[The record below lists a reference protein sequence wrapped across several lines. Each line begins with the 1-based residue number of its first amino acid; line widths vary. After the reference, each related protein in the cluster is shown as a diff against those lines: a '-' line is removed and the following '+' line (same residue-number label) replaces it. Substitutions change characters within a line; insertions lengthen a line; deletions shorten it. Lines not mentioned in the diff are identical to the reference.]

1 MGEAFLHRRGCS
13 QRPLGAPGLCGWER
27 AGDGPAHRGEG
38 CRQTPAPHCRT
49 QRCPFLAPIE
59 LRRLHTPGP
68 QDRQSPRP
76 QNSRRVCMRL
86 LPAQWP
92 LILQPPTPPPSPS
105 STVEGLKHSGPQP
118 LCPKDSFRLD
128 DPVKLCVSRHYLPQ
142 GLGNAT
148 PWRCGHGAGQAAEG
162 VVRAAGRP
170 SGQGGSHFLSFAAT
184 GRWLLGP
191 RVSGGGGVG
200 RKLDFTPLATGARPR
215 AFRRREGRTC
225 ERTAQLCWTG

>member
-1 MGEAFLHRRGCS
+1 MGEAFLHRTGCS

-27 AGDGPAHRGEG
+27 AGDGPARRGEG

-76 QNSRRVCMRL
+76 QNSRRVRRRL

-128 DPVKLCVSRHYLPQ
+128 DPAKLCVSRHYLPQ

-162 VVRAAGRP
+162 EAGSR
-170 SGQGGSHFLSFAAT
+170 QT
-184 GRWLLGP
+184 LGP
-191 RVSGGGGVG
+191 G
-200 RKLDFTPLATGARPR
+200 RQPLP
-215 AFRRREGRTC
+215 
-225 ERTAQLCWTG
+225 QLCSHRALAARAQGVWRRWCWPQIGFYTSGHRCEASGLQAPGGPHV